1 MAIVEVSVVPL
12 GTGTTSLSEFVAGC
26 VKVIRDEKNLQYR
39 VTPMGTV
46 IEGDLDSIFNVI
58 RRMHEQPFI
67 AGASRVLTT
76 IRVDDRRDREITMSG
91 KVAAVESKLSPR
103 ETVK

>member
-26 VKVIRDEKNLQYR
+26 VKVIRDEKDLQYR
-39 VTPMGTV
+39 ITPMGTV
-46 IEGDLDSIFNVI
+46 IAGDLDIIFGVI

-67 AGASRVLTT
+67 AGAGRVLTT
-76 IRVDDRRDREITMSG
+76 IRVDDRRDREATMSG
-91 KVAAVESKLSPR
+91 KVAAVESKLSLR